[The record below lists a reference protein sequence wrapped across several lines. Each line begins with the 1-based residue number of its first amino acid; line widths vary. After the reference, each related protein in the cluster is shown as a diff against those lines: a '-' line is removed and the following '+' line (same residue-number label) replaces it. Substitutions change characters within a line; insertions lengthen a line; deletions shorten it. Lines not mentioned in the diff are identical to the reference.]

1 MTFSRKGPA
10 WAHPLRVSDLRAGRG
25 HAFDL
30 RPSPEAVA
38 AIRDELGLSGLRKLR
53 FHGVLEPAG
62 RRDWRLRATLGATVV
77 QPCVVTLA
85 PVTTRIDEPV
95 ERLFLTEMAQP
106 EPGTEVEM
114 PEDDRAEPLGA
125 EIDLGAVMLEAL
137 ALALPEW
144 PRAEGAELT
153 EKAFTEP
160 GKTPMSDEEARPF
173 AGLRTLRD
181 KLGDKQE

>member
-1 MTFSRKGPA
+1 
-10 WAHPLRVSDLRAGRG
+10 VSDLTSGRG

-38 AIRDELGLSGLRKLR
+38 ALRDELGVSGLRKLR

-62 RRDWRLRATLGATVV
+62 RRDWRLSAMLGATVV

-85 PVTTRIDEPV
+85 PVTTRIDEAV
-95 ERLFLTEMAQP
+95 ERLFLSEMPQP
-106 EPGTEVEM
+106 EPGPEVEM
-114 PEDDRAEPLGA
+114 PEDDRAEPLGT

-137 ALALPEW
+137 ALALPDW

-153 EKAFTEP
+153 QSAFTEP
-160 GKTPMSDEEARPF
+160 GKAPMSDEDARPF
-173 AGLRTLRD
+173 AELRALRD
-181 KLGDKQE
+181 RLGGRKE